1 MTGAVEITGETTI
14 TGAVSVVGSVSLNG
28 GANGGVPKGAA
39 LVTEF
44 NKLKEDFAELKN
56 KFSGWTPVNND
67 GGAALKTRLASWAP
81 RTAALTQNEIS
92 NSQNTH

>member
-28 GANGGVPKGAA
+28 GKRRSSKGAA

-44 NKLKEDFAELKN
+44 NKPKEDFAELKN

-67 GGAALKTRLASWAP
+67 GGAALKNKTKLRQELRL
-81 RTAALTQNEIS
+81 
-92 NSQNTH
+92 